1 MKKRTVFGA
10 TLLVLLVL
18 QTQMVYASDDDAFA
32 FYIQIR
38 DGNLSRAERILRGD
52 CRKWNAAEQGNAW
65 YLVLFRDNISSA
77 RSMEAVRLLQ
87 KHNVSW
93 GTTDVGDAL
102 YSKKSE
108 ELVRHLINI
117 GMPLGGSFAVWVA
130 IHNGYGDNLVQF
142 LLEKG
147 GQITGETLCKA
158 AEKKRWTLV
167 PILVSRLGE
176 DDMNYRYTRAD
187 ATAFYN
193 SESSDY
199 RSRNP
204 FSYDPI
210 RSKTALMF
218 AAEYG
223 QRNMV
228 RLLVEKGARVNLRAD
243 GGETAASLAYDNG
256 EIEIY
261 NYLKEHGAI
270 DYEPRQVAAQP
281 AAPSSTTNVYV
292 QPSAPAQSTSTPSEP
307 TRNLGREVADS
318 ISRAFEAP
326 LENGRYRVSG
336 GTMELSF
343 AGIARAGNVSY
354 KDAAGTTHRGTYS
367 IDDNRLTINV
377 MGRSYFYTITSK
389 TSFSGNGESWFR
401 AGF

>member
-1 MKKRTVFGA
+1 
-10 TLLVLLVL
+10 
-18 QTQMVYASDDDAFA
+18 
-32 FYIQIR
+32 
-38 DGNLSRAERILRGD
+38 
-52 CRKWNAAEQGNAW
+52 
-65 YLVLFRDNISSA
+65 
-77 RSMEAVRLLQ
+77 
-87 KHNVSW
+87 
-93 GTTDVGDAL
+93 
-102 YSKKSE
+102 
-108 ELVRHLINI
+108 
-117 GMPLGGSFAVWVA
+117 MPLGGRFAVWSA
-130 IHNGYGDNLVQF
+130 IDSGYGDNLVQF

-147 GQITGETLCKA
+147 GQITGSVLRKT
-158 AEKKRWTLV
+158 AEKKRWALV
-167 PILVSRLGE
+167 PVFVNRLSE
-176 DDMNYRYTRAD
+176 DDMNYRYTRTD
-187 ATAFYN
+187 ATASYN
-193 SESSDY
+193 SQSSDY
-199 RSRNP
+199 RSENP
-204 FSYDPI
+204 FDYDPI
-210 RSKTALMF
+210 ESKTALMF
-218 AAEYG
+218 ATEYG

-228 RLLVEKGARVNLRAD
+228 GLLMEKGARVNLRAD

-354 KDAAGTTHRGTYS
+354 KDAAGNTHRGTYS